1 MWGAPESLIEQNA
14 FYLHLKLTLGQ
25 RNQEITSLKE
35 VNAMQKK
42 EFDELMAKYETLE
55 KVHKYVTYRLSNHRC
70 Y

>member
-1 MWGAPESLIEQNA
+1 MRGAPESLIEQNA

-35 VNAMQKK
+35 VNATQKK

-55 KVHKYVTYRLSNHRC
+55 KAHKYVTYRLSNQRC